1 MVTIKKIAQR
11 AGVSIGT
18 VDRVLHGRAGVAPG
32 TRRKILR
39 IVEELGYKPNFFARN
54 LRLARSYVFGVMMP
68 KPAQDGSYWALPLKG
83 IGRAAADLQAQR
95 VEVRHFFF
103 DKFSEAS
110 LESAGREVLAA
121 RLDGLLLAPV
131 VPGFFERFL
140 RLVPAGLP
148 YVFFD
153 SFVPRTACLSAI
165 GQDAF
170 QSGVLSARLMQM
182 LVKDPG
188 HMAVLRVLPGDYHID
203 DRVNGFLSFCR
214 KCPHVTTGIVEI
226 GGHGDP
232 GRGRKALEGL
242 LGKRRDLKGVFVTNA
257 ATHLAAASLKSC
269 GLGRK
274 VALIGYDLVPENVRY
289 LREGLIN
296 FLISQQPERQGYEGI
311 TTLYRHV
318 LLKEPVERKIDMQL
332 DIVTS
337 ENVDY
342 LRI

>member
-18 VDRVLHGRAGVAPG
+18 VDRVLHGRADVAPG

-83 IGRAAADLQAQR
+83 IGRAASELQAQR
-95 VEVRHFFF
+95 VEVRHFYF
-103 DKFSEAS
+103 DKFSEES
-110 LESAGREVLAA
+110 LESAGRDVLATT
-121 RLDGLLLAPV
+121 LDGLLLAPV
-131 VPGFFERFL
+131 VPGFFEKFL
-140 RLVPAGLP
+140 HRVPDRLP

-153 SFVPRTACLSAI
+153 SFIPRTACLSAI
-165 GQDAF
+165 AQDAF

-188 HMAVLRVLPGDYHID
+188 HVAILRVLPADYHID
-203 DRVNGFLSFCR
+203 DRVNGFLSYCR
-214 KCPHVTTGIVEI
+214 KCPHVTSGVVEI
-226 GGHGDP
+226 RGDGDP
-232 GRGRKALEGL
+232 GRGRKALDGVL
-242 LGKRRDLKGVFVTNA
+242 RKHPDLKGVFVTNA
-257 ATHLAAASLKSC
+257 ATHLAAAYLKSC

-274 VALIGYDLVPENVRY
+274 VAVIGYDLVPENVRY

-311 TTLYRHV
+311 MTLYRHV
-318 LLKEPVERKIDMQL
+318 LLKEAVLPKITTQL